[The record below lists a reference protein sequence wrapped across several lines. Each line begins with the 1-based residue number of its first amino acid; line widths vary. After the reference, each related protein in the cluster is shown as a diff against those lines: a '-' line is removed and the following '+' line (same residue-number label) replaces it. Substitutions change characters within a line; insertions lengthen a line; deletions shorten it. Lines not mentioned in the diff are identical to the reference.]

1 MGLICKDVGMVST
14 EKLEQ
19 GVNDL
24 KGILDNYENFYE
36 ALFKKGLK
44 RKIFAMKNLR
54 GKIYGM
60 VSNNILGMMH

>member
-36 ALFKKGLK
+36 ALFQK
-44 RKIFAMKNLR
+44 R
-54 GKIYGM
+54 
-60 VSNNILGMMH
+60 S